1 MRRII
6 YTALLVAAVATG
18 CAGSGTV
25 GYQATYA
32 APAPDLVYVSPG
44 VQVIADYDE
53 PIFYS
58 DSYYWRFYGGT
69 WYRSHTY
76 TGGWVYA
83 RPPRAVI
90 SIDRPYAYARY
101 RPNGYVSR
109 RYSND
114 RGYRQGPAVRD
125 HRYDQR
131 PYGRPAP
138 APQRGGTPI
147 YDRFRDNRT
156 QPPRGT
162 PPVYDNRAQPQRATP
177 IYDRFRDNRAQ
188 PQPQPQRPGVRGNQ
202 HNRADDRDRKR
213 ERPRDHR

>member
-25 GYQATYA
+25 GYHATYA

-69 WYRSHTY
+69 WYRSHSY

-83 RPPRAVI
+83 RPPRAVV

-114 RGYRQGPAVRD
+114 RGYRQGPVVRD

-131 PYGRPAP
+131 PYVRPTQQ
-138 APQRGGTPI
+138 PQPGTPV
-147 YDRFRDNRT
+147 YDRFRDRE
-156 QPPRGT
+156 
-162 PPVYDNRAQPQRATP
+162 QPQPRP
-177 IYDRFRDNRAQ
+177 QGVQGPVPVYDRFRDHREQ
-188 PQPQPQRPGVRGNQ
+188 PRRPGVRGNQ
-202 HNRADDRDRKR
+202 HNRADDRDRTR